1 MSTPMIADSTKRRAR
16 KWKAPNNPTP
26 PSRQIWGALFPGHP
40 WPKGWRVQWVGFMNG
55 ALGLCD
61 YSTRRILLSYGDA
74 VQSTKAGKEGPV
86 EALLHEIVHMR
97 GARKHGTEFLAR
109 VNALRERLGF
119 ERLTRGSWQAPVRTP
134 EEEIRHLARQ
144 VKLRAARAQ
153 YTVGDLVSWPTR
165 KARTGSVRG
174 RITEIQGARLAVISV
189 ETGDEWWGSP
199 LYPGLVHERRPPAP
213 PLGGPV

>member
-26 PSRQIWGALFPGHP
+26 PIPPDLGRALSRPSVA
-40 WPKGWRVQWVGFMNG
+40 KSWRVHWVGFMNG

-74 VQSTKAGKEGPV
+74 GQSTKAGKEGPV

-97 GARKHGTEFLAR
+97 GARKHGTEFLAL

-119 ERLTRGSWQAPVRTP
+119 ERLTRGAGKRRCGPPRKRSATSR
-134 EEEIRHLARQ
+134 AR
-144 VKLRAARAQ
+144 
-153 YTVGDLVSWPTR
+153 
-165 KARTGSVRG
+165 
-174 RITEIQGARLAVISV
+174 
-189 ETGDEWWGSP
+189 
-199 LYPGLVHERRPPAP
+199 
-213 PLGGPV
+213 